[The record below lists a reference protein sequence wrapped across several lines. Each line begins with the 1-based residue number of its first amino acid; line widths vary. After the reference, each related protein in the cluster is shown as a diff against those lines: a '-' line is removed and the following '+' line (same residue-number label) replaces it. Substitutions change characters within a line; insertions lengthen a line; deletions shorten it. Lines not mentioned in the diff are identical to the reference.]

1 MQGRVIKQI
10 SNRYTVLLEDQQI
23 RTCIARGKVRLGISP
38 VVGDFVD
45 VQKFED
51 KYGIEKVYQRT
62 NYLQRPPIANVDQAI
77 VVMSAVNP
85 PFSPLL
91 VDQLIFLISCE
102 NIEPIILVTKMDLVT
117 EDDIVY
123 EYIADYRKGGYHVI
137 VSGKNTDDL
146 PELKILLK
154 DKISVLTGQS
164 GVGKSSFLNRL
175 DPTFMLV
182 TQEISHALGRGKHT
196 TRNSELYAIGGGWI
210 ADTPGFS
217 KLDFSLTTKER
228 LAATLKDFN
237 DYHGKCRFRD
247 CLHDKEPGCAVKEAV
262 DKKLISAS
270 RYQHYIECLQYI
282 EEGRK
287 ANYD

>member
-1 MQGRVIKQI
+1 VQGRVIKQI

-38 VVGDFVD
+38 VVGDYVD
-45 VQKFED
+45 VQKFDD

-77 VVMSAVNP
+77 VVMSALEP
-85 PFSPLL
+85 PFSTVL

-102 NIEPIILVTKMDLVT
+102 NIEPIILVTKMDLVNK
-117 EDDIVY
+117 DDIIFN
-123 EYIADYRKGGYHVI
+123 YIDDYRKGGYHVI

-175 DPTFMLV
+175 DPTFKLV

-217 KLDFSLTTKER
+217 KLDFSLITKQR
-228 LAATLKDFN
+228 LASTLKDFS
-237 DYHGKCRFRD
+237 DYQGKCRFRD

-262 DKKLISAS
+262 GKKLISAL
-270 RYQHYIECLQYI
+270 RYQHYIECLKYI